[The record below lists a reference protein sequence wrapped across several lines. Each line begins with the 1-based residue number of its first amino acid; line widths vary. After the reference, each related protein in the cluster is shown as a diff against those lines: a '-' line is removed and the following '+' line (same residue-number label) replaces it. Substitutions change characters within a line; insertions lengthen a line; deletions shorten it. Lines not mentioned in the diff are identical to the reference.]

1 MSKRMILNL
10 KEVKLQGD
18 ILDVGESFGV
28 IYNLSK
34 DIIGELAIDFV
45 SDNSCRE
52 NYGTYDVCTM
62 FFHLS
67 NVFSK
72 FGKQKLIED
81 VAKYLKPGG
90 EIYIWD
96 INKDSKEIFNN
107 NIIAILPSGEMK
119 HFEFKNLNILS
130 KSLIDINKKLLEKS
144 FEIEETKLWEDIHYI
159 KAKKIS

>member
-1 MSKRMILNL
+1 MRKRLILNL
-10 KEVKLQGD
+10 REVQLKGD

-34 DIIGELAIDFV
+34 DILGELAIDFV
-45 SDNSCRE
+45 DGDSCE
-52 NYGTYDVCTM
+52 KNYGSYDICTM

-67 NVFSK
+67 SIFSK
-72 FGKQKLIED
+72 SGKQKLIED

-90 EIYIWD
+90 EVYIWD
-96 INKDSKEIFNN
+96 INKESKEMIKS
-107 NIIAILPSGEMK
+107 NITAILPSGKMK
-119 HFEFKNLNILS
+119 EFEFKNLNPLS

-144 FEIEETKLWEDIHYI
+144 FEIEDTKLWEDIHYI